1 MMASICELLIHRGF
15 IVDGYDGARNLR
27 DEEHS
32 LEEKEAHKR
41 KRKPWT
47 LREFGGKIIW
57 DWMGLLIV
65 PVVLSLIT
73 VVFTWQQDI
82 RQDQIEKDR
91 AKTERE
97 LAERRAQDE
106 ALQAYLDEMTQ
117 LILDRKLLKAEPGD
131 LTSTRPQ
138 ERRGDPV
145 HTLAQART
153 STLILR
159 LDAEHNE
166 SVIRFLSSSGL
177 AGYRSTSPRLLSGIA
192 LPDAKLKGANLR
204 DANLFL
210 ANLSGANLTST
221 NLGEAYLGA
230 ADLSGANL
238 SSADLSYAD
247 LSGANLERANLI
259 GANLID
265 ADLSYARLNK
275 ANLEGAALNGA
286 KLKGALLGGSDG
298 YAHLSDADLSGANLA
313 EAYGSSK
320 EQLTEAMSLSE
331 ATMPN
336 GQKYEDWLKSTGTT
350 TTGTTTG
357 TTTTGTTTGTTTKGG
372 ATGASNGSTT
382 GTSTTGGA
390 TNGGDTTSANDGV
403 MGNGKSGGS
412 S

>member
-1 MMASICELLIHRGF
+1 LIHRGF
-15 IVDGYDGARNLR
+15 IVDVYDGARNLR

-32 LEEKEAHKR
+32 LEEKEVHKG

-47 LREFGGKIIW
+47 LREFGGKTIW

-73 VVFTWQQDI
+73 VVFAWQQDI
-82 RQDQIEKDR
+82 RQDQIENKR
-91 AKTERE
+91 AKAERQ
-97 LAERRAQDE
+97 LAEQRAQDE

-117 LILDRKLLKAEPGD
+117 LILDRKLLEAEPGD
-131 LTSTRPQ
+131 LGSTRPQ

-166 SVIRFLSSSGL
+166 SVARFLSSSGL
-177 AGYRSTSPRLLSGIA
+177 AGYRSNSPRLLSGIA
-192 LPDAKLKGANLR
+192 LPGARLGGANLR

-221 NLGEAYLGA
+221 NLGEAYLGS

-247 LSGANLERANLI
+247 LSYADLEGANLI

-286 KLKGALLGGSDG
+286 KLKRANLGGSDG

-313 EAYGSSK
+313 EAYGTYK
-320 EQLTEAMSLSE
+320 EQLTEAMSLSN

-336 GQKYEDWLKSTGTT
+336 GQKYEDWLKSTGTI
-350 TTGTTTG
+350 TTG
-357 TTTTGTTTGTTTKGG
+357 TTTTGTTTGTTTTGG
-372 ATGASNGSTT
+372 ATGATNGGTNTTGASNGSTT

-390 TNGGDTTSANDGV
+390 TNGGDTTSTNDGV
-403 MGNGKSGGS
+403 MENGKSGGS